1 MAAPGFRKQLSA
13 NLKAELPAQLPTAY
27 LKNQRWF
34 GGKARE
40 INAAEVVDLMTLQR
54 AGVNA
59 IILFV
64 KVEYNGGGDDLYSVP
79 LLAAEGGG
87 LPARTEREKLPRVH

>member
-1 MAAPGFRKQLSA
+1 MAAPGFRKQFSA
-13 NLKAELPAQLPTAY
+13 NLKAELPAQLPAY

-40 INAAEVVDLMTLQR
+40 INAAEVVDLIGLQR

-59 IILFV
+59 IVLLV
-64 KVEYNGGGDDLYSVP
+64 KVEYNGGGDDFYSVP

-87 LPARTEREKLPRVH
+87 SSEDGAGKATRVH